1 MTKNQNDFDLQK
13 KHVSHGFVKWHDAF
27 CINEFLLMILLKLT
41 IFIWDRSIKF
51 EGLQVQDQEPVNIG
65 MENFWIMKT
74 VIVIFTDV
82 YSTWTKIQTC
92 TLSDI
97 KMDIALLN

>member
-1 MTKNQNDFDLQK
+1 MIFPYKK
-13 KHVSHGFVKWHDAF
+13 KHVSHDYVKWHDAF
-27 CINEFLLMILLKLT
+27 CINEFLLMILLKLN

-51 EGLQVQDQEPVNIG
+51 EGLQVQDQEPVNIS

-74 VIVIFTDV
+74 VFIVFTDV

-92 TLSDI
+92 TRSDI
-97 KMDIALLN
+97 KMNIALLN